1 MVRKERQRSS
11 SPQLA
16 RFSNDSPQLKQ
27 ASPPL
32 YRTRQPRYT
41 IPHICGHRQVVR
53 HQLPKLTLAGSSPVA
68 RSSKKHKHGS
78 VTLPCFLLPSAGTRT
93 RQGASVKQTR
103 SVCSE
108 QARSPISDRSRCV
121 FAKQIR
127 RRPVARSTEHGRHG
141 DGKSSKVF
149 PVVSVNPRRLPT
161 AGVRPRRG
169 RADVPLPAPSAK
181 GDAGTLGS
189 IWSPSAVSWTG
200 ACRPQPA
207 RICEANTRTPSWP
220 LYATKC

>member
-1 MVRKERQRSS
+1 MVRKERQRSL

-16 RFSNDSPQLKQ
+16 RFSNDSSQLKQ
-27 ASPPL
+27 ASTPL

-41 IPHICGHRQVVR
+41 SQHTSGHRQVVR

-108 QARSPISDRSRCV
+108 QARSPIGDRSRCV

-127 RRPVARSTEHGRHG
+127 GRPHARSC
-141 DGKSSKVF
+141 GKM
-149 PVVSVNPRRLPT
+149 
-161 AGVRPRRG
+161 
-169 RADVPLPAPSAK
+169 
-181 GDAGTLGS
+181 LG
-189 IWSPSAVSWTG
+189 
-200 ACRPQPA
+200 
-207 RICEANTRTPSWP
+207 
-220 LYATKC
+220 

>member
-1 MVRKERQRSS
+1 MVKRRWQRSL

-16 RFSNDSPQLKQ
+16 KFRNDSPQLKQ

-32 YRTRQPRYT
+32 YQTRQPRYT
-41 IPHICGHRQVVR
+41 SQHTSGHRQVVR

-108 QARSPISDRSRCV
+108 QAKAPAGARSRCA
-121 FAKQIR
+121 FAKQMR
-127 RRPVARSTEHGRHG
+127 RRPVARSINKGRRG
-141 DGKSSKVF
+141 DGQF
-149 PVVSVNPRRLPT
+149 
-161 AGVRPRRG
+161 AGVC
-169 RADVPLPAPSAK
+169 S
-181 GDAGTLGS
+181 T
-189 IWSPSAVSWTG
+189 VS
-200 ACRPQPA
+200 
-207 RICEANTRTPSWP
+207 
-220 LYATKC
+220 